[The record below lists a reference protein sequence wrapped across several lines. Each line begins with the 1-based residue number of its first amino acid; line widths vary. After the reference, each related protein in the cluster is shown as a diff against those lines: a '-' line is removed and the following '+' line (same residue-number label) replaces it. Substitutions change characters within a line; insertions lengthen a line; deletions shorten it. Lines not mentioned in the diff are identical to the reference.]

1 MFFNYEARI
10 KSRGF
15 SSRKQNE
22 GKLPITITKFKIIT
36 KFPHFLKGNPVEHL
50 FDYF

>member
-1 MFFNYEARI
+1 MWKYIRLKAWTKKKLFAFPYYEAKI

-22 GKLPITITKFKIIT
+22 GNLNNNQISF
-36 KFPHFLKGNPVEHL
+36 FFER
-50 FDYF
+50 